1 MTKHR
6 TAEVTRITTETKIQ
20 AVVNLDGTGL
30 YEIST
35 GIGFLD
41 HMIEQ
46 FSRHSLIDISL
57 KAKGDLHIDGHHTTE
72 DTGYAVGEA
81 IHKALGARKGIKR
94 FGHAELPMDETLS
107 TVTVDVSGRP
117 YLVWRVSFP
126 NSRVGD
132 METELFREWFQAFSQ
147 ASGLTIHVRNLYG
160 ENSHHIVESCYKGLG
175 RAMRQAIQL
184 DSRTIGSIPS
194 TKGSLGGSKREG

>member
-126 NSRVGD
+126 NSRLGD
-132 METELFREWFQAFSQ
+132 MET
-147 ASGLTIHVRNLYG
+147 
-160 ENSHHIVESCYKGLG
+160 
-175 RAMRQAIQL
+175 
-184 DSRTIGSIPS
+184 
-194 TKGSLGGSKREG
+194 